1 MVPSLKK
8 LAALD
13 SRNNYAHLGT
23 SRAASMGALSEPIT
37 VLIFI
42 MFGVISKTHN
52 PYVINNVFQSSIS
65 WYYSLTHWFTAFAFF
80 MVLLIEIGS
89 FVSDKAV
96 PAMSNTDELIKK
108 LGNLDNY
115 SVLIPNK
122 KGLDKA
128 KDNGVKEI
136 CTVLCVTDSM
146 NKKNINQTVH
156 ETLNDLREIF
166 TEGLKN
172 GIRTKCY
179 VSVAYHCPYE
189 GKVDAVYV
197 NDVIGQ
203 LIDYQVDELVI
214 ADTIGAAN
222 PKEVNSLLSS
232 LKSQYKDTN
241 FSCHF
246 HDTRALGL
254 ANVYASLVAGINKF
268 DSCIGGLGGCPFAPK
283 SSGNLATEDL
293 VSMLEMMNITT
304 GVNLDKLIESRELA
318 SEYTSLSLKG
328 RMI

>member
-1 MVPSLKK
+1 MDKVTVNEVGPRDGLQNIQNILSVDERLRLIRSLEQ
-8 LAALD
+8 A
-13 SRNNYAHLGT
+13 GI
-23 SRAASMGALSEPIT
+23 E
-37 VLIFI
+37 
-42 MFGVISKTHN
+42 
-52 PYVINNVFQSSIS
+52 
-65 WYYSLTHWFTAFAFF
+65 
-80 MVLLIEIGS
+80 LIEIGS
-89 FVSDKAV
+89 FVNDKTV
-96 PAMSNTDELIKK
+96 PAMSNTDELINK
-108 LGNLDNY
+108 LGNIDNY

-146 NKKNINQTVH
+146 NQKNINQTVQ
-156 ETLNDLREIF
+156 ETLNDLKGIF
-166 TEGLKN
+166 KEGLKK

-203 LIDYQVDELVI
+203 LIDYKVDELVI

-268 DSCIGGLGGCPFAPK
+268 DSCIGGLGGCPFAPN

-293 VSMLEMMNITT
+293 VSMLEMMNIKT
-304 GVNLDKLIESRELA
+304 GVNLDKLIHSRELA
-318 SEYTSLSLKG
+318 SKYTSLSLKG

>member
-1 MVPSLKK
+1 MDKVTINEVGPRDGLQNIENILSVDKRLKLIRSLEQ
-8 LAALD
+8 A
-13 SRNNYAHLGT
+13 GI
-23 SRAASMGALSEPIT
+23 E
-37 VLIFI
+37 
-42 MFGVISKTHN
+42 
-52 PYVINNVFQSSIS
+52 
-65 WYYSLTHWFTAFAFF
+65 
-80 MVLLIEIGS
+80 LIEIGS
-89 FVSDKAV
+89 FVNDKAV
-96 PAMSNTDELIKK
+96 PAMSNTDELINK
-108 LGNLDNY
+108 LGNIDNY

-146 NKKNINQTVH
+146 NQKNINQTVQ
-156 ETLNDLREIF
+156 ETLNDLKGIF
-166 TEGLKN
+166 KEGLKK

-222 PKEVNSLLSS
+222 PKEANSLLSS

-268 DSCIGGLGGCPFAPK
+268 DSCIGGLGGCPFAPN

-293 VSMLEMMNITT
+293 VSMLEMMNIKT
-304 GVNLDKLIESRELA
+304 GVNLDKLIHSRELA

>member
-1 MVPSLKK
+1 MDKVTVNEVGPRDGLQNIENILSVDERLRLIRSLEQ
-8 LAALD
+8 A
-13 SRNNYAHLGT
+13 GI
-23 SRAASMGALSEPIT
+23 E
-37 VLIFI
+37 
-42 MFGVISKTHN
+42 
-52 PYVINNVFQSSIS
+52 
-65 WYYSLTHWFTAFAFF
+65 
-80 MVLLIEIGS
+80 LIEIGS
-89 FVSDKAV
+89 FVNDKAV
-96 PAMSNTDELIKK
+96 PAMSNTDELINK
-108 LGNLDNY
+108 LGNIDNY

-146 NKKNINQTVH
+146 NQKNINQTVQ
-156 ETLNDLREIF
+156 ETLNELKGIF
-166 TEGLKN
+166 KEGLKK

-268 DSCIGGLGGCPFAPK
+268 DSCIGGLGGCPFAPN

>member
-1 MVPSLKK
+1 MDKVTVNEVGPRDGLQNIENILSVDERLRLIRSLEQAG
-8 LAALD
+8 L
-13 SRNNYAHLGT
+13 
-23 SRAASMGALSEPIT
+23 E
-37 VLIFI
+37 
-42 MFGVISKTHN
+42 
-52 PYVINNVFQSSIS
+52 
-65 WYYSLTHWFTAFAFF
+65 
-80 MVLLIEIGS
+80 LIEIGS
-89 FVSDKAV
+89 FVNDKAV
-96 PAMSNTDELIKK
+96 PAMSNTDELINK
-108 LGNLDNY
+108 LGNIDNY

-146 NKKNINQTVH
+146 NQKNINQTVQ
-156 ETLNDLREIF
+156 ETLNDLKEIF
-166 TEGLKN
+166 KEGLIN

-189 GKVDAVYV
+189 GKVDAAYV
-197 NDVIGQ
+197 NDVIGE
-203 LIDYQVDELVI
+203 LIDYQVEELVI

-222 PKEVNSLLSS
+222 PKEVTSLLSS

-268 DSCIGGLGGCPFAPK
+268 DSCIGGLGGCPFAPN

-293 VSMLEMMNITT
+293 VSMLEMMNIKT
-304 GVNLDKLIESRELA
+304 GVNLDKLIHSRELA
-318 SEYTSLSLKG
+318 SEYTSLLLKG

>member
-1 MVPSLKK
+1 MDKVTINEVGPRDGLQNIENILSVDERLRLIRSLEQ
-8 LAALD
+8 A
-13 SRNNYAHLGT
+13 GI
-23 SRAASMGALSEPIT
+23 E
-37 VLIFI
+37 
-42 MFGVISKTHN
+42 
-52 PYVINNVFQSSIS
+52 
-65 WYYSLTHWFTAFAFF
+65 
-80 MVLLIEIGS
+80 LIEIGS
-89 FVSDKAV
+89 FVNDKAV
-96 PAMSNTDELIKK
+96 PAMSNTDELINK
-108 LGNLDNY
+108 LGNIDNY

-146 NKKNINQTVH
+146 NQKNINQTVQ
-156 ETLNDLREIF
+156 ETLNDLKGIF
-166 TEGLKN
+166 KEGLKK

-232 LKSQYKDTN
+232 LKSQYKDTS

-268 DSCIGGLGGCPFAPK
+268 DSCIGGLGGCPFAPN

>member
-1 MVPSLKK
+1 MDKVTINEVGPRDGLQNIENILSVDKRLKLIRSLEQ
-8 LAALD
+8 A
-13 SRNNYAHLGT
+13 GI
-23 SRAASMGALSEPIT
+23 E
-37 VLIFI
+37 
-42 MFGVISKTHN
+42 
-52 PYVINNVFQSSIS
+52 
-65 WYYSLTHWFTAFAFF
+65 
-80 MVLLIEIGS
+80 LIEIGS
-89 FVSDKAV
+89 FVNDKTV
-96 PAMSNTDELIKK
+96 PAMSNTDELINK
-108 LGNLDNY
+108 LGNIDNY

-146 NKKNINQTVH
+146 NQKNINQTVQ
-156 ETLNDLREIF
+156 ETLNDLKGIF
-166 TEGLKN
+166 KEGLKK

-197 NDVIGQ
+197 NDIIGQ

-222 PKEVNSLLSS
+222 PKEVSSLLSS

-254 ANVYASLVAGINKF
+254 ANVYASLVAGVIKF
-268 DSCIGGLGGCPFAPK
+268 DSCIGGLGGCPFAPN

-304 GVNLDKLIESRELA
+304 GVNLDKLIHSRELA
-318 SEYTSLSLKG
+318 SKYTSLPLKG

>member
-1 MVPSLKK
+1 MDKVTVNEVGPRDGLQNIQNILSVDERLRLIRSLEQ
-8 LAALD
+8 A
-13 SRNNYAHLGT
+13 GI
-23 SRAASMGALSEPIT
+23 E
-37 VLIFI
+37 
-42 MFGVISKTHN
+42 
-52 PYVINNVFQSSIS
+52 
-65 WYYSLTHWFTAFAFF
+65 
-80 MVLLIEIGS
+80 LIEIGS
-89 FVSDKAV
+89 FVNDKAV
-96 PAMSNTDELIKK
+96 PAMSNTDELINK
-108 LGNLDNY
+108 LGNIDNY

-146 NKKNINQTVH
+146 NQKNINKTVQ
-156 ETLNDLREIF
+156 ETLNDLKGIF
-166 TEGLKN
+166 KEGFKK

-268 DSCIGGLGGCPFAPK
+268 DSCIGGLGGCPFAPN

-293 VSMLEMMNITT
+293 VSMLEMMNIKT
-304 GVNLDKLIESRELA
+304 GVNLDKLIHSRELA

>member
-1 MVPSLKK
+1 MDKVTINEVGPRDGLQNIENILSVDKRLKLIRSLEQ
-8 LAALD
+8 A
-13 SRNNYAHLGT
+13 GI
-23 SRAASMGALSEPIT
+23 E
-37 VLIFI
+37 
-42 MFGVISKTHN
+42 
-52 PYVINNVFQSSIS
+52 
-65 WYYSLTHWFTAFAFF
+65 
-80 MVLLIEIGS
+80 LIEIGS
-89 FVSDKAV
+89 FVNDKAV
-96 PAMSNTDELIKK
+96 PAMSNTDELINK
-108 LGNLDNY
+108 LGNIDNY

-146 NKKNINQTVH
+146 NQKNINQTVQ
-156 ETLNDLREIF
+156 ETLNDLKGIF
-166 TEGLKN
+166 KEGLKK

-268 DSCIGGLGGCPFAPK
+268 DSCIGGLGGCPFAPN

-293 VSMLEMMNITT
+293 VSMLEMMNIKT
-304 GVNLDKLIESRELA
+304 GVNLDKLIHSRELA

>member
-1 MVPSLKK
+1 MDKVTINEVGPRDGLQNIENILSVDKRLRLIRSLEQ
-8 LAALD
+8 A
-13 SRNNYAHLGT
+13 GI
-23 SRAASMGALSEPIT
+23 E
-37 VLIFI
+37 
-42 MFGVISKTHN
+42 
-52 PYVINNVFQSSIS
+52 
-65 WYYSLTHWFTAFAFF
+65 
-80 MVLLIEIGS
+80 LIEIGS
-89 FVSDKAV
+89 FVNDKAV
-96 PAMSNTDELIKK
+96 PAMSNTDELINK
-108 LGNLDNY
+108 LGNIDNY

-146 NKKNINQTVH
+146 NQKNINQTVQ
-156 ETLNDLREIF
+156 ETLNDLKDIF
-166 TEGLKN
+166 KEGLKI

-189 GKVDAVYV
+189 GKVDAAYV

-222 PKEVNSLLSS
+222 PKEVTSLLSS

-268 DSCIGGLGGCPFAPK
+268 DSCIGGLGGCPFAPN

-293 VSMLEMMNITT
+293 VSMLEMMNIKT
-304 GVNLDKLIESRELA
+304 GVNLDKLIHSRELA

>member
-1 MVPSLKK
+1 MDKVTVNEVGPRDGLQNIENILSVDERLRLIRSLEQ
-8 LAALD
+8 A
-13 SRNNYAHLGT
+13 GI
-23 SRAASMGALSEPIT
+23 E
-37 VLIFI
+37 
-42 MFGVISKTHN
+42 
-52 PYVINNVFQSSIS
+52 
-65 WYYSLTHWFTAFAFF
+65 
-80 MVLLIEIGS
+80 LIEIGS
-89 FVSDKAV
+89 FVNDKAV
-96 PAMSNTDELIKK
+96 PAMSNTDELINE
-108 LGNLDNY
+108 LGNIDNY

-146 NKKNINQTVH
+146 NQKNINQTVQ
-156 ETLNDLREIF
+156 ETLNDLKEIF
-166 TEGLKN
+166 KEGLRN

-189 GKVDAVYV
+189 GKVDAAYV

-203 LIDYQVDELVI
+203 LIDYQVEELVI

-222 PKEVNSLLSS
+222 PKEVTSLLSS
-232 LKSQYKDTN
+232 LKSQYKDTS

-268 DSCIGGLGGCPFAPK
+268 DSCIGGLGGCPFAPN

-293 VSMLEMMNITT
+293 VSMLEMMNIKT
-304 GVNLDKLIESRELA
+304 GVNLDKLIYSRELA
-318 SEYTSLSLKG
+318 SKYTNLPLKG

>member
-1 MVPSLKK
+1 MDKVTVNEVGPRDGLQNIETILSVDERLMLIRSLEQ
-8 LAALD
+8 A
-13 SRNNYAHLGT
+13 GI
-23 SRAASMGALSEPIT
+23 E
-37 VLIFI
+37 
-42 MFGVISKTHN
+42 
-52 PYVINNVFQSSIS
+52 
-65 WYYSLTHWFTAFAFF
+65 
-80 MVLLIEIGS
+80 LIEIGS
-89 FVSDKAV
+89 FVNDKAV
-96 PAMSNTDELIKK
+96 PAMSNTDELINK
-108 LGNLDNY
+108 LGNIDNY

-122 KGLDKA
+122 KGLNKA

-146 NKKNINQTVH
+146 NQKNINQTVQ
-156 ETLNDLREIF
+156 ETLNDLQEIF
-166 TEGLKN
+166 KEGIRN

-189 GKVDAVYV
+189 GKVDAAYV

-203 LIDYQVDELVI
+203 LIDYQVEELVI

-222 PKEVNSLLSS
+222 PKEVTSLLSS
-232 LKSQYKDTN
+232 LKSQYKDTS

-268 DSCIGGLGGCPFAPK
+268 DSCIGGLGGCPFAPN

-293 VSMLEMMNITT
+293 VSMLEMMNIKT
-304 GVNLDKLIESRELA
+304 GVNLDKLIHSRELA

-328 RMI
+328 RLI

>member
-1 MVPSLKK
+1 MDKVTINEVGPRDGLQNIENILSVDERLRLIRSLEQ
-8 LAALD
+8 A
-13 SRNNYAHLGT
+13 GI
-23 SRAASMGALSEPIT
+23 E
-37 VLIFI
+37 
-42 MFGVISKTHN
+42 
-52 PYVINNVFQSSIS
+52 
-65 WYYSLTHWFTAFAFF
+65 
-80 MVLLIEIGS
+80 LIEIGS
-89 FVSDKAV
+89 FVNDKAV
-96 PAMSNTDELIKK
+96 PAMSNTDELINK
-108 LGNLDNY
+108 LGNIDNY

-146 NKKNINQTVH
+146 NQKNINQTVQ
-156 ETLNDLREIF
+156 ETLNDLKGIF
-166 TEGLKN
+166 KEGLKK

-222 PKEVNSLLSS
+222 PKEVSSLLSS

-268 DSCIGGLGGCPFAPK
+268 DSCIGGLGGCPFAPN

>member
-1 MVPSLKK
+1 MNKVTINEVGPRDGLQNIENILSVDKRLKLIRSLEQ
-8 LAALD
+8 A
-13 SRNNYAHLGT
+13 GI
-23 SRAASMGALSEPIT
+23 E
-37 VLIFI
+37 
-42 MFGVISKTHN
+42 
-52 PYVINNVFQSSIS
+52 
-65 WYYSLTHWFTAFAFF
+65 
-80 MVLLIEIGS
+80 LIEIGS
-89 FVSDKAV
+89 FVNDKAV
-96 PAMSNTDELIKK
+96 PAMSNTDELINK
-108 LGNLDNY
+108 LGNIDNY

-146 NKKNINQTVH
+146 NQKNINQTVQ
-156 ETLNDLREIF
+156 ETLNDLKGIF
-166 TEGLKN
+166 KESLKK

-222 PKEVNSLLSS
+222 PKEVNSLLST

-268 DSCIGGLGGCPFAPK
+268 DSCIGGLGGCPFAPN

-293 VSMLEMMNITT
+293 VSMLEMMNIKT
-304 GVNLDKLIESRELA
+304 GVNLDKLIHSRELA

>member
-1 MVPSLKK
+1 MDKVTINEVGPRDGLQNIENILSVDERLRLIRSLEQ
-8 LAALD
+8 A
-13 SRNNYAHLGT
+13 GI
-23 SRAASMGALSEPIT
+23 E
-37 VLIFI
+37 
-42 MFGVISKTHN
+42 
-52 PYVINNVFQSSIS
+52 
-65 WYYSLTHWFTAFAFF
+65 
-80 MVLLIEIGS
+80 LIEIGS
-89 FVSDKAV
+89 FVNDKTV
-96 PAMSNTDELIKK
+96 PAMSNTDELINK
-108 LGNLDNY
+108 LGNIDNY

-146 NKKNINQTVH
+146 NQKNINQTVQ
-156 ETLNDLREIF
+156 ETLNDLKGIF
-166 TEGLKN
+166 KEGLKK

-268 DSCIGGLGGCPFAPK
+268 DSCIGGLGGCPFAPN

-293 VSMLEMMNITT
+293 VSMLEMMNIQT
-304 GVNLDKLIESRELA
+304 GVNLDKLIHSRELA
-318 SEYTSLSLKG
+318 SEYTSLLLKG

>member
-1 MVPSLKK
+1 MDKVTVNEVGPRDGLQNIENILSVDKRLRLIRSLEQ
-8 LAALD
+8 A
-13 SRNNYAHLGT
+13 GI
-23 SRAASMGALSEPIT
+23 E
-37 VLIFI
+37 
-42 MFGVISKTHN
+42 
-52 PYVINNVFQSSIS
+52 
-65 WYYSLTHWFTAFAFF
+65 
-80 MVLLIEIGS
+80 LIEIGS
-89 FVSDKAV
+89 FVNDKAV
-96 PAMSNTDELIKK
+96 PAMSNTDELINK
-108 LGNLDNY
+108 LGNIDNY

-146 NKKNINQTVH
+146 NQKNINQTVQ
-156 ETLNDLREIF
+156 ETLNDLKEIF
-166 TEGLKN
+166 KEGLRN

-189 GKVDAVYV
+189 GKVDAAYV

-203 LIDYQVDELVI
+203 LIDYQVEELVI

-268 DSCIGGLGGCPFAPK
+268 DSCIGGLGGCPFAPN

>member
-1 MVPSLKK
+1 MDKVTINEVGPRDGLQNIENILSVDKRLKLIRSLEQ
-8 LAALD
+8 A
-13 SRNNYAHLGT
+13 GI
-23 SRAASMGALSEPIT
+23 E
-37 VLIFI
+37 
-42 MFGVISKTHN
+42 
-52 PYVINNVFQSSIS
+52 
-65 WYYSLTHWFTAFAFF
+65 
-80 MVLLIEIGS
+80 LIEIGS
-89 FVSDKAV
+89 FVNDKAV
-96 PAMSNTDELIKK
+96 PAMSNTDELINK
-108 LGNLDNY
+108 LGNIDNY

-146 NKKNINQTVH
+146 NQKNINQTVQ
-156 ETLNDLREIF
+156 ETLNDLKGIF
-166 TEGLKN
+166 KEGLKK

-268 DSCIGGLGGCPFAPK
+268 DSCIGGLGGCPFAPN

-304 GVNLDKLIESRELA
+304 GVNLDKLIHSRELA
-318 SEYTSLSLKG
+318 SKYTSLSLKG

>member
-1 MVPSLKK
+1 MDKVTINEVGPRDGLQNIENILSVDERLRLIRSLEQ
-8 LAALD
+8 A
-13 SRNNYAHLGT
+13 GI
-23 SRAASMGALSEPIT
+23 E
-37 VLIFI
+37 
-42 MFGVISKTHN
+42 
-52 PYVINNVFQSSIS
+52 
-65 WYYSLTHWFTAFAFF
+65 
-80 MVLLIEIGS
+80 LIEIGS
-89 FVSDKAV
+89 FVNDKAV
-96 PAMSNTDELIKK
+96 PAMSNTDELINK
-108 LGNLDNY
+108 LGNIDNY

-146 NKKNINQTVH
+146 NQKNINQTVQ
-156 ETLNDLREIF
+156 ETLNDLKEIF
-166 TEGLKN
+166 KEGLRN

-189 GKVDAVYV
+189 GKVDAAYV

-203 LIDYQVDELVI
+203 LIDYQVEELVI

-222 PKEVNSLLSS
+222 PKEVTSLLSS

-268 DSCIGGLGGCPFAPK
+268 DSCIGGLGGCPFAPN

-293 VSMLEMMNITT
+293 VSMLEMMNIKT
-304 GVNLDKLIESRELA
+304 GVNLDKLIRSRELA

>member
-1 MVPSLKK
+1 MDKVTVNEVGPRDGLQNIENILSVDERLRLIRSLEH
-8 LAALD
+8 A
-13 SRNNYAHLGT
+13 GI
-23 SRAASMGALSEPIT
+23 E
-37 VLIFI
+37 
-42 MFGVISKTHN
+42 
-52 PYVINNVFQSSIS
+52 
-65 WYYSLTHWFTAFAFF
+65 
-80 MVLLIEIGS
+80 LIEIGS
-89 FVSDKAV
+89 FVNDKAV
-96 PAMSNTDELIKK
+96 PAMSNTDELINK
-108 LGNLDNY
+108 LGNIDNY

-146 NKKNINQTVH
+146 NQKNINQTVQ
-156 ETLNDLREIF
+156 ETLNDLKEIF
-166 TEGLKN
+166 KEGIRN

-189 GKVDAVYV
+189 GKVDAAYV

-203 LIDYQVDELVI
+203 LIDYQVEELVI

-222 PKEVNSLLSS
+222 PKEVTSLLSS
-232 LKSQYKDTN
+232 LKSQYKDTS

-268 DSCIGGLGGCPFAPK
+268 DSCIGGLGGCPFAPN

-293 VSMLEMMNITT
+293 VSMLEMMNIKT
-304 GVNLDKLIESRELA
+304 GVNLDKLIHSRELA

>member
-1 MVPSLKK
+1 MDKVTVNEVGPRDGLQNIENILSVDERLKLIRSLEQ
-8 LAALD
+8 A
-13 SRNNYAHLGT
+13 GI
-23 SRAASMGALSEPIT
+23 E
-37 VLIFI
+37 
-42 MFGVISKTHN
+42 
-52 PYVINNVFQSSIS
+52 
-65 WYYSLTHWFTAFAFF
+65 
-80 MVLLIEIGS
+80 LIEIGS
-89 FVSDKAV
+89 FVNDKAV
-96 PAMSNTDELIKK
+96 PAMSNTDELINK
-108 LGNLDNY
+108 LGNIDNY

-146 NKKNINQTVH
+146 NQKNINQTVQ
-156 ETLNDLREIF
+156 ETLNDLKEIF
-166 TEGLKN
+166 KEGLRN

-189 GKVDAVYV
+189 GKVDAAYV
-197 NDVIGQ
+197 HDVIGQ
-203 LIDYQVDELVI
+203 LIDYQVEELVI

-222 PKEVNSLLSS
+222 PKEVTSLLSS
-232 LKSQYKDTN
+232 LKSQYKDTS

-268 DSCIGGLGGCPFAPK
+268 DSCIGGLGGCPFAPN

-293 VSMLEMMNITT
+293 VSMLEMMNIKT
-304 GVNLDKLIESRELA
+304 GVNLDKLIYSRELA
-318 SEYTSLSLKG
+318 SKYTSLSLKG

>member
-1 MVPSLKK
+1 MDKVTINEVGPSDGLQNIENILSVDKRLK
-8 LAALD
+8 
-13 SRNNYAHLGT
+13 
-23 SRAASMGALSEPIT
+23 
-37 VLIFI
+37 LIR
-42 MFGVISKTHN
+42 
-52 PYVINNVFQSSIS
+52 
-65 WYYSLTHWFTAFAFF
+65 SLEQAGIE
-80 MVLLIEIGS
+80 LIEIGS
-89 FVSDKAV
+89 FVNDKAV
-96 PAMSNTDELIKK
+96 PAMSNTDELINK
-108 LGNLDNY
+108 LGNIDNY

-146 NKKNINQTVH
+146 NQKNINQTVQ
-156 ETLNDLREIF
+156 ETLNDLKGIF
-166 TEGLKN
+166 KEGLKK

-203 LIDYQVDELVI
+203 LIDYKVDELVI

-268 DSCIGGLGGCPFAPK
+268 DSCIGGLGGCPFAPN

>member
-1 MVPSLKK
+1 MDKVTVNEVGPRDGLQNIQNILSVDERLSLI
-8 LAALD
+8 
-13 SRNNYAHLGT
+13 R
-23 SRAASMGALSEPIT
+23 
-37 VLIFI
+37 
-42 MFGVISKTHN
+42 
-52 PYVINNVFQSSIS
+52 
-65 WYYSLTHWFTAFAFF
+65 SLEQAGIE
-80 MVLLIEIGS
+80 LIEIGS
-89 FVSDKAV
+89 FVNDKTV
-96 PAMSNTDELIKK
+96 PAMSNTDELINK
-108 LGNLDNY
+108 LGNIDNY

-146 NKKNINQTVH
+146 NQKNINQTVQ
-156 ETLNDLREIF
+156 ETLNNLKGIF
-166 TEGLKN
+166 KEGLKK

-222 PKEVNSLLSS
+222 PKEVSSLLSS
-232 LKSQYKDTN
+232 LKSQYKDTS

-268 DSCIGGLGGCPFAPK
+268 DSCIGGLGGCPFAPN

-293 VSMLEMMNITT
+293 VSMLEMMNIKT
-304 GVNLDKLIESRELA
+304 GVNLDKLIHSRELA

>member
-1 MVPSLKK
+1 MDKVTVNEVGPRDGLQNIQNILSVDERLRLIRSLEQAGIK
-8 LAALD
+8 
-13 SRNNYAHLGT
+13 
-23 SRAASMGALSEPIT
+23 
-37 VLIFI
+37 
-42 MFGVISKTHN
+42 
-52 PYVINNVFQSSIS
+52 
-65 WYYSLTHWFTAFAFF
+65 
-80 MVLLIEIGS
+80 LIEIGS
-89 FVSDKAV
+89 FVNDKAV
-96 PAMSNTDELIKK
+96 PAMSNTDELINK
-108 LGNLDNY
+108 LGNIDNY

-128 KDNGVKEI
+128 KNNGVKEI

-146 NKKNINQTVH
+146 NQKNINQTVQ
-156 ETLNDLREIF
+156 ETLDDLKEIF
-166 TEGLKN
+166 KEGLKN

-189 GKVDAVYV
+189 GKVDAAYV

-203 LIDYQVDELVI
+203 LIDYQVEELVI

-222 PKEVNSLLSS
+222 PKEVTRLLSA
-232 LKSQYKDTN
+232 LKSQYKDTS

-268 DSCIGGLGGCPFAPK
+268 DSCIGGLGGCPFAPN

-293 VSMLEMMNITT
+293 VSMLEMMNIKT
-304 GVNLDKLIESRELA
+304 GVNLDKLIHSRELA

>member
-1 MVPSLKK
+1 MDKVTINEVGPRDGLQNIENILSVDKRLKLIRSLEQ
-8 LAALD
+8 A
-13 SRNNYAHLGT
+13 GI
-23 SRAASMGALSEPIT
+23 E
-37 VLIFI
+37 
-42 MFGVISKTHN
+42 
-52 PYVINNVFQSSIS
+52 
-65 WYYSLTHWFTAFAFF
+65 
-80 MVLLIEIGS
+80 LIEIGS
-89 FVSDKAV
+89 FVNDKAV
-96 PAMSNTDELIKK
+96 PAMSNTDELINK
-108 LGNLDNY
+108 LGNIDNY

-146 NKKNINQTVH
+146 NQKNINQTVQ
-156 ETLNDLREIF
+156 ETLNDLKGIF
-166 TEGLKN
+166 KESLKK

-268 DSCIGGLGGCPFAPK
+268 DSCIGGLGGCPFAPN

>member
-1 MVPSLKK
+1 MDKVTINEVGPRDGLQNIENILSVDERLRLIRSLEQ
-8 LAALD
+8 A
-13 SRNNYAHLGT
+13 GI
-23 SRAASMGALSEPIT
+23 E
-37 VLIFI
+37 
-42 MFGVISKTHN
+42 
-52 PYVINNVFQSSIS
+52 
-65 WYYSLTHWFTAFAFF
+65 
-80 MVLLIEIGS
+80 LIEIGS
-89 FVSDKAV
+89 FVNDKAV
-96 PAMSNTDELIKK
+96 PAMSNTDELINK
-108 LGNLDNY
+108 LGNIDNY

-146 NKKNINQTVH
+146 NQKNINQTVQ
-156 ETLNDLREIF
+156 ETLNDLKEIF
-166 TEGLKN
+166 KEGLRN

-189 GKVDAVYV
+189 GKVDAAYV

-203 LIDYQVDELVI
+203 LIDYQVEELVI

-222 PKEVNSLLSS
+222 PKEVTSLLSS
-232 LKSQYKDTN
+232 LKSQYKDSS

-268 DSCIGGLGGCPFAPK
+268 DSCIGGLGGCPFAPN

>member
-1 MVPSLKK
+1 MDKVTVNEVGPRDGLQNIQNILSVDERLRLIRSLEQ
-8 LAALD
+8 A
-13 SRNNYAHLGT
+13 GI
-23 SRAASMGALSEPIT
+23 E
-37 VLIFI
+37 
-42 MFGVISKTHN
+42 
-52 PYVINNVFQSSIS
+52 
-65 WYYSLTHWFTAFAFF
+65 
-80 MVLLIEIGS
+80 LIEIGS
-89 FVSDKAV
+89 FVNDKTV
-96 PAMSNTDELIKK
+96 PAMSNTDELINK
-108 LGNLDNY
+108 LGNIDNY

-146 NKKNINQTVH
+146 NQKNINQTVQ
-156 ETLNDLREIF
+156 ETLNDLKEIF
-166 TEGLKN
+166 KEGLRN

-189 GKVDAVYV
+189 GKVDAAYV

-203 LIDYQVDELVI
+203 LIDYQVEELVI

-222 PKEVNSLLSS
+222 PKEVTSLLSS
-232 LKSQYKDTN
+232 LKSQYKDTS

-268 DSCIGGLGGCPFAPK
+268 DSCIGGLGGCPFAPN

-293 VSMLEMMNITT
+293 VSMLEMMNIKT
-304 GVNLDKLIESRELA
+304 GVNLDKLIRSRELA

>member
-1 MVPSLKK
+1 MDKVIVNEVGPRDGLQNIENILSVDERLRLIRSLE
-8 LAALD
+8 LA
-13 SRNNYAHLGT
+13 GI
-23 SRAASMGALSEPIT
+23 E
-37 VLIFI
+37 
-42 MFGVISKTHN
+42 
-52 PYVINNVFQSSIS
+52 
-65 WYYSLTHWFTAFAFF
+65 
-80 MVLLIEIGS
+80 LIEIGS
-89 FVSDKAV
+89 FVNDKAV
-96 PAMSNTDELIKK
+96 PAMSNTDELINK
-108 LGNLDNY
+108 LGNIDNY

-146 NKKNINQTVH
+146 NQKNINQTVQ
-156 ETLNDLREIF
+156 ETLNDLKGIF
-166 TEGLKN
+166 KEGLKK

-268 DSCIGGLGGCPFAPK
+268 DSCIGGLGGCPFAPN